1 MAMATRVGWRKHCK
15 MDKMMNISF
24 ITDNC
29 SEIAIALLFQNH
41 LMIFLFIVYVFNRLV
56 NGRITNQIR
65 ITNHFLAILWR
76 DRKI

>member
-41 LMIFLFIVYVFNRLV
+41 LMIFLFIVYVFNRQ
-56 NGRITNQIR
+56 RS
-65 ITNHFLAILWR
+65 
-76 DRKI
+76 